1 MTASPDDAAAS
12 DSPPRADVGPA
23 APSFRGT
30 PGRRRPED
38 PYMPQHSPVSDE
50 TVRMRP
56 DDSAGRTPLDVRGGT
71 EPDEFEPD
79 KFDSDEF
86 DDTRPVPRDWL
97 RGAPETTQAEPP
109 PAAGEPEP
117 VAAASDDTAPA
128 TDDTAA
134 TVDDSVSTA
143 DDSVST
149 ADDSVSTADDSVST
163 ADDSVSTADDS
174 VSATDD
180 TAVLDRDT
188 LDRTVLEAEA
198 PDEPDTDIVGTEPL
212 TDEGSGTDTPGGAP
226 PGDGPPTGGPR
237 GPWWR
242 RKAVVAPAGV
252 LLALGA
258 AYGLDRLIFS
268 GDIPRHTGVAGVD
281 IGGPSP
287 AAAAAALEKNLA
299 PRLSAD
305 HTVAAH
311 DVT

>member
-79 KFDSDEF
+79 EF

-97 RGAPETTQAEPP
+97 RGAPETTQAEQP

-128 TDDTAA
+128 TDGTAA
-134 TVDDSVSTA
+134 TVDDT
-143 DDSVST
+143 
-149 ADDSVSTADDSVST
+149 
-163 ADDSVSTADDS
+163 VSTADDS

-188 LDRTVLEAEA
+188 LDRTVLEAQA
-198 PDEPDTDIVGTEPL
+198 PDEPDTDIVGTGPL
-212 TDEGSGTDTPGGAP
+212 TDDGSGTDTPDGPP
-226 PGDGPPTGGPR
+226 PGDEPPTGGPR

-242 RKAVVAPAGV
+242 
-252 LLALGA
+252 
-258 AYGLDRLIFS
+258 
-268 GDIPRHTGVAGVD
+268 
-281 IGGPSP
+281 
-287 AAAAAALEKNLA
+287 
-299 PRLSAD
+299 
-305 HTVAAH
+305 
-311 DVT
+311 

>member
-71 EPDEFEPD
+71 EPEEFEPD
-79 KFDSDEF
+79 EFGPDEF

-97 RGAPETTQAEPP
+97 RGAPETTQAEQP

-117 VAAASDDTAPA
+117 GAAASDDPAPA
-128 TDDTAA
+128 TDDP
-134 TVDDSVSTA
+134 VSTA
-143 DDSVST
+143 DDTVST
-149 ADDSVSTADDSVST
+149 ADDG
-163 ADDSVSTADDS
+163 

-188 LDRTVLEAEA
+188 LDRTVLE
-198 PDEPDTDIVGTEPL
+198 
-212 TDEGSGTDTPGGAP
+212 
-226 PGDGPPTGGPR
+226 
-237 GPWWR
+237 
-242 RKAVVAPAGV
+242 
-252 LLALGA
+252 
-258 AYGLDRLIFS
+258 
-268 GDIPRHTGVAGVD
+268 
-281 IGGPSP
+281 
-287 AAAAAALEKNLA
+287 
-299 PRLSAD
+299 
-305 HTVAAH
+305 
-311 DVT
+311 

>member
-23 APSFRGT
+23 APSFRGP

-71 EPDEFEPD
+71 EPDEFDP
-79 KFDSDEF
+79 DEF

-97 RGAPETTQAEPP
+97 RGAPETTQAEQP

-117 VAAASDDTAPA
+117 VAAASDDTAP
-128 TDDTAA
+128 
-134 TVDDSVSTA
+134 
-143 DDSVST
+143 
-149 ADDSVSTADDSVST
+149 
-163 ADDSVSTADDS
+163 
-174 VSATDD
+174 ATDD

-198 PDEPDTDIVGTEPL
+198 PDEPGTDIVGTGPL
-212 TDEGSGTDTPGGAP
+212 TDDGSGTDTPDGPP
-226 PGDGPPTGGPR
+226 PGDEPPTGGPR

-252 LLALGA
+252 LVALAA
-258 AYGLDRLIFS
+258 AYGLDLLIAS
-268 GDIPRHTGVAGVD
+268 GDIPRHTVVA
-281 IGGPSP
+281 
-287 AAAAAALEKNLA
+287 
-299 PRLSAD
+299 
-305 HTVAAH
+305 
-311 DVT
+311 